1 MARIRPIPPERQ
13 TAEQKRVSELIS
25 AQRRAPVRGPFA
37 VLLHAP
43 EIAEP
48 FANFVDLSLS
58 EEASRIPI
66 RLKELAIVTIARG
79 FSADY
84 EWFIHARRAA
94 EYGVDP
100 RAIEDIRRRRT
111 PRHLNEDESLV
122 YDVARE
128 VVETK
133 RLGDDAYRR
142 AADRFGEEAMVEL
155 ASLIGFYHAV
165 SVVLNVFDVEAPE
178 GDPRPLRV

>member
-1 MARIRPIPPERQ
+1 MARIQPIPPERQ
-13 TAEQKRVSELIS
+13 SAEQKRVSEMIS

-58 EEASRIPI
+58 EEASRIPL
-66 RLKELAIVTIARG
+66 RLKELSIITIARG

-84 EWFIHARRAA
+84 EWFIHAPRAA

-111 PRHLNEDESLV
+111 PRGLNEDEALV
-122 YDVARE
+122 YDVTRE

-133 RLGDDAYRR
+133 RLSDESYRR
-142 AADRFGEEAMVEL
+142 AADRFGEEATVEL

-178 GDPRPLRV
+178 GDPRPLRI